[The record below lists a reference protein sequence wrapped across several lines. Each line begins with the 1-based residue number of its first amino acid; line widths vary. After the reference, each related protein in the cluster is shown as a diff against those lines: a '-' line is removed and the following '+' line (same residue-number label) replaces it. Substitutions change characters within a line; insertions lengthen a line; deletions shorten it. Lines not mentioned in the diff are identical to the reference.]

1 MTDAEV
7 AVIAKD
13 ILDRYSHTR
22 LLLKSFKDA
31 CNGRKGMGLV
41 SRELMLE
48 RAARKSSLLS
58 FGNRRMGEL
67 VRLVSFG
74 VGKGA
79 NMERALSVF
88 VRKLERDIFFE
99 NRIRAK
105 TGGSQALT
113 LIGMGVFFP
122 LFSGISAVIVSSSLG
137 MLDSGASQAYTGFI
151 AVSAAYV
158 PIILFLSSSFAH
170 PDRGVVRNIAGIIPY
185 FALALA
191 IIFSTQT
198 FISGIL

>member
-1 MTDAEV
+1 M
-7 AVIAKD
+7 
-13 ILDRYSHTR
+13 R
-22 LLLKSFKDA
+22 
-31 CNGRKGMGLV
+31 
-41 SRELMLE
+41 
-48 RAARKSSLLS
+48 
-58 FGNRRMGEL
+58 EL

-74 VGKGA
+74 VWKGA
-79 NMERALSVF
+79 DVEKALAVF
-88 VRKLERDIFFE
+88 ARNLERGIFFE
-99 NRIRAK
+99 NRTRAK

-137 MLDSGASQAYTGFI
+137 MLNPGASQTYSSFI

-158 PIILFLSSSFAH
+158 PIILCLSSAFAH
-170 PDRGVVRNIAGIIPY
+170 PERGWARNITGIIPY
-185 FALALA
+185 FILALA